1 MVSFN
6 SAAPAESS
14 TGRPGLARVA
24 TSTLDKAAE
33 RCLRVF
39 LVEDSVSLRER
50 LGDFLSEPG
59 KIEMIGFAATE
70 TDAVRELTSQP
81 VDVAIVDLN
90 LKEGT
95 GLGVIESIRARHAKA
110 PPTIIVL
117 TNYAFPEFEAACLE
131 RGADYFFDK
140 STQFGAVKVLLQS
153 IRRGEH

>member
-1 MVSFN
+1 MASFN
-6 SAAPAESS
+6 SAAPSESIA
-14 TGRPGLARVA
+14 GRA
-24 TSTLDKAAE
+24 TPPRITTSPSDRAAE

-70 TDAVRELTSQP
+70 SDAVRELLAQP

-95 GLGVIESIRARHAKA
+95 GLGVIESIRAQHAKA